1 MVTQRLPTP
10 PPSRLLRRTSARNA
24 RLHVVPTDY
33 HPLEGG
39 IDKAPVCASDLRI
52 SSGSWPVPTYCST
65 WRFSVESKSGRV
77 LTKRHLTERTQAGG
91 SMRADRKHRQE
102 PRRSLWEQILRA
114 PLPRER

>member
-77 LTKRHLTERTQAGG
+77 LTKRHLTERTQEGV
-91 SMRADRKHRQE
+91 
-102 PRRSLWEQILRA
+102 P
-114 PLPRER
+114 